1 MELTPRKKAIL
12 CSLIRTYIVTGEPV
26 GSKTESLLRDIGV
39 SSATLR
45 NEMSDLCEMGYL
57 MQPHTSAGRVP
68 TNLGYRVYTDALR
81 ENMLVSDSTKRLING
96 LLTQALTD
104 PENLPETASEILSD
118 ITGLPTIISSVRT
131 DSCFVRRVEMSP
143 MSRRSLIMVVLTS
156 DGIARSRMCRLA
168 SDITTDKLMRID
180 YLIRKEIIGTP
191 LDLFDNLFLNRLFE
205 YCGDWV
211 NDFAPILNT
220 IFNIVKDIVNSR
232 IRIGGRDNIARNF
245 SNSDDVKGLLNFVS
259 ENKDFADVLFE
270 RADQPLS
277 IVFGDRT
284 GYKELAPV
292 NLVVSKYYTSD
303 TDYGFIGVIGP
314 TRMNYEKLLPNIKYF
329 AARFGDTM
337 VQAIKDLN
345 DWEG

>member
-205 YCGDWV
+205 YCGDCWV

-245 SNSDDVKGLLNFVS
+245 SNSEEVKGLLNFVS

-314 TRMNYEKLLPNIKYF
+314 TRMEYGRIISTIKLFSENITEIVDMLI
-329 AARFGDTM
+329 GD
-337 VQAIKDLN
+337 
-345 DWEG
+345 

>member
-1 MELTPRKKAIL
+1 MSFRLGDM
-12 CSLIRTYIVTGEPV
+12 IV
-26 GSKTESLLRDIGV
+26 KDIMY
-39 SSATLR
+39 A
-45 NEMSDLCEMGYL
+45 
-57 MQPHTSAGRVP
+57 
-68 TNLGYRVYTDALR
+68 
-81 ENMLVSDSTKRLING
+81 
-96 LLTQALTD
+96 
-104 PENLPETASEILSD
+104 
-118 ITGLPTIISSVRT
+118 
-131 DSCFVRRVEMSP
+131 F
-143 MSRRSLIMVVLTS
+143 
-156 DGIARSRMCRLA
+156 A
-168 SDITTDKLMRID
+168 SDITTDKVMRID

-245 SNSDDVKGLLNFVS
+245 SNSEEVKGLLNFVS

>member
-131 DSCFVRRVEMSP
+131 DSCFVRRV
-143 MSRRSLIMVVLTS
+143 
-156 DGIARSRMCRLA
+156 LA
-168 SDITTDKLMRID
+168 
-180 YLIRKEIIGTP
+180 
-191 LDLFDNLFLNRLFE
+191 
-205 YCGDWV
+205 
-211 NDFAPILNT
+211 A
-220 IFNIVKDIVNSR
+220 
-232 IRIGGRDNIARNF
+232 
-245 SNSDDVKGLLNFVS
+245 LL
-259 ENKDFADVLFE
+259 
-270 RADQPLS
+270 
-277 IVFGDRT
+277 
-284 GYKELAPV
+284 
-292 NLVVSKYYTSD
+292 
-303 TDYGFIGVIGP
+303 
-314 TRMNYEKLLPNIKYF
+314 
-329 AARFGDTM
+329 
-337 VQAIKDLN
+337 
-345 DWEG
+345 

>member
-1 MELTPRKKAIL
+1 
-12 CSLIRTYIVTGEPV
+12 
-26 GSKTESLLRDIGV
+26 
-39 SSATLR
+39 
-45 NEMSDLCEMGYL
+45 
-57 MQPHTSAGRVP
+57 
-68 TNLGYRVYTDALR
+68 
-81 ENMLVSDSTKRLING
+81 
-96 LLTQALTD
+96 
-104 PENLPETASEILSD
+104 
-118 ITGLPTIISSVRT
+118 
-131 DSCFVRRVEMSP
+131 
-143 MSRRSLIMVVLTS
+143 MVVLTS
-156 DGIARSRMCRLA
+156 DGIARSRMCRLS

-191 LDLFDNLFLNRLFE
+191 LDLFDNVFLNRLFE
-205 YCGDWV
+205 YCGDWA
-211 NDFAPILNT
+211 NDFKPILNT
-220 IFNIVKDIVNSR
+220 IFNIIKNIVDSR
-232 IRIGGRDNIARNF
+232 IRIGGRDNIAHNF
-245 SNSDDVKGLLNFVS
+245 SNSEEVKGLLNFVS

-303 TDYGFIGVIGP
+303 TDYGYIGVIGP

-337 VQAIKDLN
+337 IQAIKDLN